1 MVTDKELIEKIKSGK
16 WEFKGFLLLGRSV
29 KDGVV
34 LVSFNDENGE
44 PRVEPL
50 EFTD

>member
-1 MVTDKELIEKIKSGK
+1 MVTDKELVEKLRSGK
-16 WEFKGFLLLGRSV
+16 WEFKGFLVLGKSI

-34 LVSFNDENGE
+34 LVAFNDEKGE